1 MSENLARGTWEN
13 ISGKGI
19 SMGHGPEVRKSSM
32 WSKNQRQGTWLEGT
46 VVQGETEEEAQA
58 ERRGVPCPGSLS
70 GFFSSRRETEQSLGV
85 GYVVRGP
92 VRRALT
98 RFLTALATTSH
109 LHLPDLLLQL
119 HAHHLQLLL
128 PLQGRLAF
136 REMGRAS
143 AAPAQGLPGPLWP

>member
-1 MSENLARGTWEN
+1 M
-13 ISGKGI
+13 
-19 SMGHGPEVRKSSM
+19 
-32 WSKNQRQGTWLEGT
+32 
-46 VVQGETEEEAQA
+46 VQGETEEEAQA

-92 VRRALT
+92 GEAGSDPVPDCPSHYL
-98 RFLTALATTSH
+98 SH

-136 REMGRAS
+136 REMGRVS